1 MKIWPDPVLA
11 RAAAICTL
19 PVLRDQT
26 LQTHPPRGAD
36 VGSPLT
42 CADVYLGEANGYF
55 AVRCR
60 LRSQPELLVISFS
73 QLQKAVFGER
83 IRLVSQHAN
92 QSSAPFNKLFHYST
106 PTLNANLLNPKL
118 SGYGST

>member
-1 MKIWPDPVLA
+1 MTSCLM
-11 RAAAICTL
+11 TL
-19 PVLRDQT
+19 IFIHVIST
-26 LQTHPPRGAD
+26 
-36 VGSPLT
+36 
-42 CADVYLGEANGYF
+42 
-55 AVRCR
+55 

-92 QSSAPFNKLFHYST
+92 QSSPPFNKLFLYAT